1 MLLEA
6 LAVSIAGG
14 LISVDRTAAFQMM
27 ISRPL
32 VAASI
37 TGVMLGN
44 PAVGLVTGVI
54 IELLFIGDLP
64 VGRYVPVNDTSV
76 AIVSTAVGASA
87 LAGARGIPDA
97 IALAPAALVLVM
109 PFGFI
114 YHRADVF
121 ARRRNER
128 FFDAALKRIEAG
140 EMPGLM
146 RENLSGSGL
155 FFLTSAAAIFS
166 TALPLMYLAS
176 YAPTTL
182 GGRGWAFYA
191 AFGVCMALGAASALN
206 AVHTQRSLTVY
217 AASMACSAAIWFVI

>member
-14 LISVDRTAAFQMM
+14 FISVDRTAAFQVM

-37 TGVMLGN
+37 IGVMLGN

-54 IELLFIGDLP
+54 LELLFIGDLP

-76 AIVSTAVGASA
+76 AIVTTAVGASA

-97 IALAPAALVLVM
+97 IVIAPAALALVM
-109 PFGFI
+109 PLGFI
-114 YHRADVF
+114 YHKADVF

-176 YAPTTL
+176 YAPLTL
-182 GGRGWAFYA
+182 GRGWAFYA
-191 AFGVCMALGAASALN
+191 AFGVCMALGAAAALN